1 MSLTKVSYSMIDGA
15 VFNVRDYGAVGD
27 GVNDDTAAIQAA
39 INATANLGTV
49 FFPKGT
55 YKITDTIDI
64 IYIDVWQAV
73 NLMGVG
79 NASKIDWRG
88 GNGKPMIHTR
98 GPGTNGAGFYAKPF
112 IEKLQLYGN
121 AFTGDLYTNV
131 TGVQVGDTPQNALSG
146 VCNFTIRDCLIRH
159 TTIGIALFYE
169 SDEFTID
176 CNYIEKFTG
185 YGIYNQEGGSGGWIT
200 KNHISD
206 GGATSV
212 GIYSSLSSSTIEQ
225 NIIQGSQIGVG
236 ILIAGLAA
244 LRGKATSIR
253 NNYLES
259 QASADYAI
267 ALYGTDTAVIEN
279 NTMNGFPGATL
290 IFLAD
295 DADGVSCRN
304 VQLGVNRHTQSAG
317 FIVALAS
324 ASANSVNC
332 RITGYQQTDGAVT
345 NIVGPFQQTQNL
357 NDYQSGSFTA
367 KLYFGTTQQTT
378 IFNAASYTKI
388 GRVVYIN
395 GTIAMTTAVSGTGD
409 ATLQG
414 LPFTTSSFAAFGG
427 VISLS
432 IANVTN
438 TGSASATTIVNSD
451 KLQLWSTA
459 TTGVRTALT
468 NADFAST
475 SEVNFSGFYLV

>member
-1 MSLTKVSYSMIDGA
+1 MIDGA
-15 VFNVRDYGAVGD
+15 VANVRDFGAVGD
-27 GVNDDTAAIQAA
+27 GVVDDTAAIQAA
-39 INATANLGTV
+39 IDSVNKLGTV

-121 AFTGDLYTNV
+121 AFTGDPYTNV
-131 TGVQVGDTPQNALSG
+131 TGVQVGDTPQNVYSG

-176 CNYIEKFTG
+176 CNYIERFTG

-206 GGATSV
+206 GSASSV
-212 GIYSSLSSSTIEQ
+212 GIYSSLSSSIIEQ
-225 NIIQGSQIGVG
+225 NLIQGTNISTGV
-236 ILIAGLAA
+236 LIAGLGP
-244 LRGKATSIR
+244 LRGKAASIR
-253 NNYLES
+253 NNYFES
-259 QASADYAI
+259 QIGSDYAI

-279 NTMNGFPGATL
+279 NTMNGFPGGTL
-290 IFLAD
+290 ILLAD
-295 DADGVSCRN
+295 DANGVPCRN

-345 NIVGPFQQTQNL
+345 DIVGPFQQTQNL
-357 NDYQSGSFTA
+357 NDYQSGGFTA

-395 GTIAMTTAVSGTGD
+395 GTIAMTAAVSGTGG

-414 LPFTTSSFAAFGG
+414 LPFTTSSFSAFGG

-438 TGSASATTIVNSD
+438 TGAASATTIPNTDTV
-451 KLQLWSTA
+451 QLWSTA
-459 TTGVRTALT
+459 TTGARSALT
-468 NADFAST
+468 HADFASN
-475 SEVNFSGFYLV
+475 SEVSFSGFYLV